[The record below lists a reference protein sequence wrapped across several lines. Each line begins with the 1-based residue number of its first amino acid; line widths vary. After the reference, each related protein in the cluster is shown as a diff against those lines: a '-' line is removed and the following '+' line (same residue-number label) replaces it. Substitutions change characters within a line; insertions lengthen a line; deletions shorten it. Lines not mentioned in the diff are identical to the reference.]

1 MAPASAAEFH
11 FEASDGDFTYTY
23 EKSGVTLA
31 AATYYQS
38 PITMAVVAGSMEV
51 TASGYSGIYDKSAH
65 GITVTAPSGA
75 VVKYGTTI
83 DEYNLDASPEYTNAG
98 NYTVYYQVTKEKYT
112 TVTGSATVIISQ
124 TAGSI
129 SFANDAVS
137 LALSATAANNTYTQ
151 GVTKTG
157 DGSVTYSISNNTCGA
172 SVDASTGKVTFTQA
186 GSVTVTATVA
196 DSQNYTYATKT
207 VSYTLTVKD
216 TTDTNGGIP
225 DNDDYGDGGN
235 PF

>member
-1 MAPASAAEFH
+1 MY
-11 FEASDGDFTYTY
+11 G
-23 EKSGVTLA
+23 
-31 AATYYQS
+31 
-38 PITMAVVAGSMEV
+38 
-51 TASGYSGIYDKSAH
+51 TASG
-65 GITVTAPSGA
+65 T
-75 VVKYGTTI
+75 
-83 DEYNLDASPEYTNAG
+83 YNLSTNPSYTDAGTYI
-98 NYTVYYQVTKEKYT
+98 VYYQVTKPGFT
-112 TVTGSATVIISQ
+112 TVTGSATVTISQ
-124 TAGSI
+124 ATGSI

-137 LALSATAANNTYTQ
+137 QTLSATAANNTYTQ

-196 DSQNYTYATKT
+196 DSKNYTYATKT